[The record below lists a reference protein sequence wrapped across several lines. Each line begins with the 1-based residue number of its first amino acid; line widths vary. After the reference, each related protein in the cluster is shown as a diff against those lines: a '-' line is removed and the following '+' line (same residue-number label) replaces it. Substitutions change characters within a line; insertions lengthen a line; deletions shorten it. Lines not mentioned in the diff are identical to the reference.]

1 MEMNKNNSETT
12 GAQSPLDRLLQE
24 EVWPHIGP
32 AAEAGCLLLL
42 PAQTGIGKTHTIKT
56 TILHELTER
65 PASGKGRTVYYI
77 TNSVDNVY
85 QTYLDVIELIET
97 QQLNGSPRFTPT
109 EQALLKQ
116 QIVYLPSQSN
126 QLINLADSVI
136 NFVLARFELSD
147 DKQIQ
152 QALRR
157 FRRVRD
163 TIQEHPETTA
173 GFQETLQDEANSV
186 YRLVVHQI
194 QARQRSEQ
202 PLDLSER
209 DHAFLDEFLPGN
221 LLERQAARVCFMTTQ
236 KFLAGYQTLK
246 SRVHPI
252 RELKGALLFI
262 DEFDRQNEIILVY
275 MAAQKAVDLIELTR
289 TLHANLQ
296 RYQLERSM
304 RYQGIEELFND
315 LRKELDAFASQWH
328 LEYSFNVEGQ
338 SLADEKVRLF
348 SDRTV
353 THVHSSRHMFR
364 LHTEQE
370 LQKNIIYSEKRTAG
384 AVLGEVHQRL
394 SRFINEADRLF
405 QRFISVMRSSV
416 YQYQK
421 NTAKAG
427 LDYGQSSG
435 TTMQEAVMSILRH
448 YNLQDLSQSVFAAF
462 DAQLAFS
469 GGNSKQGEKTHWAA
483 LRSYHD
489 RGLKLTDVRKN
500 LNAQDTV
507 SCHYTGLSVT
517 PTGLLAR
524 LVDSGAKI
532 VGISATATSKTVIKN
547 FDLDY
552 LKARLGQQMLEL
564 TTLQKKAISDY
575 YQQRRRYQE
584 AGVCIDAQFVAAD
597 PSLLSAA
604 LTAYAGRPIRN
615 VASVL
620 SPWLG
625 REGDSNFAVGW
636 LSKLLQALD
645 DFVASTSNRYML
657 ALLNRTIS
665 TSQQPEV
672 VKFLESFLQEKARAY
687 GCSLKLIV
695 GMDAQAMR
703 AGDFEQAQQHLSQT
717 DDKVV
722 VLSTYA
728 SMGEGKNPDYP
739 VERPQD
745 RSQLLW
751 VGSGPEPEKARA
763 DIDTLFLEKPTH
775 QLLTDQD
782 DYQIN
787 QLLLLHQIMVLQES
801 GYIAPLE
808 ARNWVSRALQGTN
821 PTQHLTQ
828 YYKSDDYRFL
838 LRKIIEQAVG
848 RTART
853 AFKRP
858 CIKIFAD
865 SGLREYLADDERS
878 KDLLSHEYHALRTVA
893 AKHAVPSVRNKTP
906 DRVHNRAEFY
916 TSDTLSLIREL
927 IRGFTGSDPARARD
941 SWEDL
946 RTQLL
951 RYPTIE
957 ELSGKYPR
965 LYLHS
970 LAADGYQFSGSLE
983 IDGVFALGSDLK
995 FFEKAQ
1001 GNRWVTEVGSGL
1013 PVLMK
1018 NATARQHFEKNN
1030 FATQWSAHH
1039 YMLNPAAF
1047 ANIYKGALGEEG
1059 VISLLLEHGLLVEP
1073 MPIAVYE
1080 VCDFI
1085 VRMGP
1090 NTPAIAV
1097 DAKNWQGD
1105 GTIDNHSVKAQR
1117 LKQVGIHSIAYINL
1131 FGTEQSQCRYLTDE
1145 LTVSQTPHSPVIE
1158 IAGMVD
1164 SDTGDTL
1171 IQNLHTLMH
1180 WLGEQQ

>member
-1 MEMNKNNSETT
+1 MNKNNPEKSST
-12 GAQSPLDRLLQE
+12 QSPLDHLLQE
-24 EVWPHIGP
+24 ELWPHIGP
-32 AAEAGCLLLL
+32 AVEAGCLLLL
-42 PAQTGIGKTHTIKT
+42 PAQTGIGKTHTIKN
-56 TILHELTER
+56 TILHELLAEQSEPSQR
-65 PASGKGRTVYYI
+65 RTLYYI

-97 QQLNGSPRFTPT
+97 QKLNGSPRFTPT

-126 QLINLADSVI
+126 QLIALADHVVDR
-136 NFVLARFELSD
+136 VLELFELVD

-163 TIQEHPETTA
+163 TVHKYPETTA

-186 YRLVVHQI
+186 YRLVVNQI
-194 QARQRSEQ
+194 QARQRSEN
-202 PLDLSER
+202 PIDLSES
-209 DHAFLDEFLPGN
+209 DHKFLDEFLPGN
-221 LLERQAARVCFMTTQ
+221 RLERQTARVCFMTTR

-262 DEFDRQNEIILVY
+262 DEFDRQNEIVLAY
-275 MAAQKAVDLIELTR
+275 MADQKAVDLIELTR

-296 RYQLERSM
+296 RYQLERSI
-304 RYQGIEELFND
+304 RYQGIEELFNE

-353 THVHSSRHMFR
+353 THVHSSRYMFR
-364 LHTEQE
+364 LRTEQQ
-370 LQKNIIYSEKRTAG
+370 LQKNIIFSEKRTA
-384 AVLGEVHQRL
+384 EVDSDETHQRL

-405 QRFISVMRSSV
+405 QRFVFVMRSSV
-416 YQYQK
+416 YQYQN

-427 LDYGQSSG
+427 LDYGQSYG
-435 TTMQEAVMSILRH
+435 VTMQEAVMSILRH

-469 GGNSKQGEKTHWAA
+469 GSNSKKSEKKYWAA

-500 LNAQDTV
+500 PNAQDTV

-524 LVDSGAKI
+524 LVESGAKV
-532 VGISATATSKTVIKN
+532 VGISATATSKTVVKN

-564 TTLQKKAISDY
+564 TRLQKKAISDY

-584 AGVCIDAQFVAAD
+584 VGVCIDAQFVAAD
-597 PSLLSAA
+597 SLLLSAA

-615 VASVL
+615 AAGLL
-620 SPWLG
+620 SSWLSTN
-625 REGDSNFAVGW
+625 GDGSFAVGW
-636 LSKLLQALD
+636 VSKLLQTFD
-645 DFVASTSNRYML
+645 KFMASTSNRYML
-657 ALLNRTIS
+657 ALLSRTIS
-665 TSQQPEV
+665 TSQQPDFV
-672 VKFLESFLQEKARAY
+672 RFLEWYLQEKARTY
-687 GCSLKLIV
+687 RCSVKLCA
-695 GMDAQAMR
+695 GMSAQAMR
-703 AGDFEQAQQHLSQT
+703 AGEFEQAQQHLSQT
-717 DDKVV
+717 DDKVII
-722 VLSTYA
+722 LSTYP

-739 VERPQD
+739 VERAQD
-745 RSQLLW
+745 RAQLLW

-763 DIDTLFLEKPTH
+763 DIDTLFLERPTH

-782 DYQIN
+782 DYQVN
-787 QLLLLHQIMVLQES
+787 QLLLFHQIMALQES
-801 GYIAPLE
+801 GYISPRG
-808 ARNWVSRALQGTN
+808 ARTWVKMALQGTN
-821 PTQHLTQ
+821 HMQHQGQ
-828 YYKSDDYRFL
+828 YYKTDDYRFL

-865 SGLREYLADDERS
+865 SDLRGYLADDERS

-893 AKHAVPSVRNKTP
+893 ASHAAPTVSNKTP
-906 DRVHNRAEFY
+906 ERAHNRAEFY
-916 TSDTLSLIREL
+916 TGDTLNLIREL
-927 IRGFTGSDPARARD
+927 IRGFTGSDLARARG
-941 SWEDL
+941 SWENL

-951 RYPTIE
+951 RHPTIE
-957 ELSGKYPR
+957 ALNGNYPR

-970 LAADGYQFSGSLE
+970 PAADGYQFSGSLE

-995 FFEKAQ
+995 FFEQAQ

-1013 PVLMK
+1013 PALMK
-1018 NATARQHFEKNN
+1018 NATARQYFEKNN
-1030 FATQWSAHH
+1030 FATHWSAHH
-1039 YMLNPAAF
+1039 NMLNPAAF

-1059 VISLLLEHGLLVEP
+1059 VISILLNQGLQVEP
-1073 MPIAVYE
+1073 MPMDVYE

-1085 VRMGP
+1085 VRLGP
-1090 NTPAIAV
+1090 NMPAVAV
-1097 DAKNWQGD
+1097 DAKNWQDD
-1105 GTIDNHSVKAQR
+1105 GAIDNHSVKAQR
-1117 LKQVGIHSIAYINL
+1117 LKQVGIHSIVYINL
-1131 FGTEQSQCRYLTDE
+1131 FGSEQSQCRYLTDE
-1145 LTVSQTPHSPVIE
+1145 LVVSQNPHSPVIE
-1158 IAGMVD
+1158 IAGVVD

-1171 IQNLHTLMH
+1171 IQNLHTLVH